1 MTVTSLKLA
10 AKNID
15 TAEGVAQQLRYLQ
28 TFEYLYNAASYYSD
42 MINTAQID
50 TKKYGKS
57 SDEIISFMQRVE
69 QAHSP
74 FNTVFENPSDVFDK
88 TFLGT
93 KWNQGVMML
102 MQAFD
107 STIFEFSTAYQNAA
121 NELSRQYGKYGRYSK
136 EFMHRVGPRLRSVF
150 HAPFFNQYLK
160 ERFPNNAKPLTK
172 LFVGSTSVAA
182 RYEHIRNL
190 AYQSGIGIDFF
201 DLVKYNP
208 MSKETLPQ
216 FFRIS
221 DDIKSDKNI
230 ENQLQASMSELFQS
244 SNSEISKWM
253 NDFAVMMF
261 YQTGGTDT
269 NAGGIIKTTVYD
281 IIPPQHLANIRTE
294 VHGTYNDYVTNLINN
309 NPRFSQE
316 QLDQAMMLTA
326 LTDDSIVPTVDKAK
340 VTTMI
345 SNKNGI
351 ADVIYVGYG
360 SDKFKQRGQGTFN
373 RFLKVRDSFGNT
385 ILYKLGN
392 IMVVTNSEGRSY
404 TNPVYFRVNTLGY
417 RNRAMSAYSIRTDGE
432 IVNGKVVSMF
442 ANTPSSEV
450 TQFSDL
456 SEADQKKFMTNKKLS
471 KYTISNILPVTPV
484 MDYGQYVNS
493 DAALG
498 DLRSLVAIDAANVI
512 YYYNQ
517 GEDND
522 LKDYA
527 EFKHNEYRQFIQI
540 TDPND
545 LSNVPVFENA
555 TVTLIGTFD
564 PGIVDNLKS
573 VLPPS
578 NTYVDRDGKTSNV
591 KQSMNTEKISD
602 NYEGVDFIENTV
614 GTTRTQAYAVRTAE
628 NARWSH
634 VTLQL
639 AVDFN
644 TAGEQRTAKS
654 AGSKLVS
661 GNLNN
666 DVSSIV
672 SSLIDQLNTKNLP
685 EEGIKL
691 NVAGNGIYSFE
702 NLTQSELNDKVTD
715 IIRGLLDRGITI
727 SEIRSG
733 GQTGVDEAGIIAARR
748 LGIKAS
754 IVAPKGWWFRNKD
767 NKNQQGEQAFKERFK
782 ITPEEM
788 KKIGEQKKKD
798 C

>member
-244 SNSEISKWM
+244 SNPEIRQWM

-294 VHGTYNDYVTNLINN
+294 AHGTYNDYVTNLINN

-326 LTDDSIVPTVDKAK
+326 LTDDSIVPTIDKTK

-493 DAALG
+493 DVALG

-555 TVTLIGTFD
+555 TVTLIGTLD

-573 VLPPS
+573 ILPAS
-578 NTYVDRDGKTSNV
+578 NTYVDRGGDRKVTERSVEESDKFKWGRTVRGEKSYEVSSKGDKRFSALYATFDEGTIIDGIDVSGDTIEYVYQKVIKKSGKGQRPATDSKLYNAELKTKEEQENYSYSYGYLPLWEEWAVQNPDLMEELRDNAEGKTLTDRFA
-591 KQSMNTEKISD
+591 NT
-602 NYEGVDFIENTV
+602 
-614 GTTRTQAYAVRTAE
+614 
-628 NARWSH
+628 
-634 VTLQL
+634 
-639 AVDFN
+639 
-644 TAGEQRTAKS
+644 
-654 AGSKLVS
+654 LVS
-661 GNLNN
+661 QARALADLLN
-666 DVSSIV
+666 
-672 SSLIDQLNTKNLP
+672 KY
-685 EEGIKL
+685 E
-691 NVAGNGIYSFE
+691 
-702 NLTQSELNDKVTD
+702 
-715 IIRGLLDRGITI
+715 RG
-727 SEIRSG
+727 EFH
-733 GQTGVDEAGIIAARR
+733 
-748 LGIKAS
+748 K
-754 IVAPKGWWFRNKD
+754 
-767 NKNQQGEQAFKERFK
+767 
-782 ITPEEM
+782 M
-788 KKIGEQKKKD
+788 KCKS
-798 C
+798 

>member
-1 MTVTSLKLA
+1 
-10 AKNID
+10 
-15 TAEGVAQQLRYLQ
+15 
-28 TFEYLYNAASYYSD
+28 
-42 MINTAQID
+42 
-50 TKKYGKS
+50 
-57 SDEIISFMQRVE
+57 MQRVE

-190 AYQSGIGIDFF
+190 AYQLGIGIDFF

-208 MSKETLPQ
+208 VSKETLPQ

-230 ENQLQASMSELFQS
+230 ENQLQASMSELFNAPTRKEGDEGDQ
-244 SNSEISKWM
+244 IRQWM

-294 VHGTYNDYVTNLINN
+294 AHGTYNDYVTNLINN
-309 NPRFSQE
+309 NPRFNQE

-351 ADVIYVGYG
+351 ADVIYIGYG

-484 MDYGQYVNS
+484 MDYSQYVNS

-555 TVTLIGTFD
+555 TVTLIGTLD

-573 VLPPS
+573 ILPAS
-578 NTYVDRDGKTSNV
+578 NTYVDRGGNTISVSTPVQTAAKVQKSPYNYSRTVAKNNPKNLYIFTDNTDRTSYDRAATGKKASETKGWYYQKYGRDEHGSDTNPTTAVLRGLNNAAPISTMKWFYKAHPGETIDSSRWKDSDIEEFKNVINDEIEQIKELWRSGEFERIILPRGDGFFNSNIA
-591 KQSMNTEKISD
+591 KISP
-602 NYEGVDFIENTV
+602 N
-614 GTTRTQAYAVRTAE
+614 
-628 NARWSH
+628 
-634 VTLQL
+634 
-639 AVDFN
+639 
-644 TAGEQRTAKS
+644 
-654 AGSKLVS
+654 
-661 GNLNN
+661 
-666 DVSSIV
+666 
-672 SSLIDQLNTKNLP
+672 
-685 EEGIKL
+685 
-691 NVAGNGIYSFE
+691 
-702 NLTQSELNDKVTD
+702 
-715 IIRGLLDRGITI
+715 
-727 SEIRSG
+727 SEIG
-733 GQTGVDEAGIIAARR
+733 KYLKYKLDE
-748 LGIKAS
+748 LMDF
-754 IVAPKGWWFRNKD
+754 VN
-767 NKNQQGEQAFKERFK
+767 NYKE
-782 ITPEEM
+782 TPE
-788 KKIGEQKKKD
+788 
-798 C
+798 